1 MPNSESDQLI
11 ASNMGQCMGTTRV
24 KNGWRHPAVA
34 AILCGALA
42 CAGCGGAGQIN
53 LDQALEA
60 GKDLKTAFT
69 GVDEKDEIVIG
80 REVAGRTLGAAH
92 LVNDRALQAYVNRVG
107 HWIALQ
113 SERPDLPWS
122 FGVIETGSINA
133 FASPGGYVLIT
144 RGLYEILDN
153 EAQLAGVLGHEIA
166 HIVRRHHISVMQK
179 SAGLSGVARLAQ
191 SEKRSAVL
199 NNIIG
204 SGAEIF
210 ARGLDKEA
218 EFEADRRGVVLA
230 ARAGY
235 NPYGLIDVLHKLEAR
250 GANDASVALLFSTI
264 HLPSERL
271 PGTWENTRLR
281 SARGA
286 SRGYEP

>member
-1 MPNSESDQLI
+1 MSNSAQYQARPPALRPRAGHAPGATS
-11 ASNMGQCMGTTRV
+11 
-24 KNGWRHPAVA
+24 WRDPAIGIVFCA
-34 AILCGALA
+34 ALA
-42 CAGCGGAGQIN
+42 CAGCGGVGQIS

-113 SERPDLPWS
+113 SERADLPWS

-144 RGLYEILDN
+144 RGLYDILDN

-179 SAGLSGVARLAQ
+179 SSFASGVAKIAQ
-191 SEKRSAVL
+191 NEKRSAVM

-204 SGAEIF
+204 TGAEIF
-210 ARGLDKEA
+210 ARGLDKQA
-218 EFEADRRGVVLA
+218 EFEADQHGVVLA

-235 NPYGLIDVLHKLEAR
+235 NPYGLIDVLHKLQTHA
-250 GANDASVALLFSTI
+250 ANDASVALLFST
-264 HLPSERL
+264 HPP
-271 PGTWENTRLR
+271 PG
-281 SARGA
+281 
-286 SRGYEP
+286 